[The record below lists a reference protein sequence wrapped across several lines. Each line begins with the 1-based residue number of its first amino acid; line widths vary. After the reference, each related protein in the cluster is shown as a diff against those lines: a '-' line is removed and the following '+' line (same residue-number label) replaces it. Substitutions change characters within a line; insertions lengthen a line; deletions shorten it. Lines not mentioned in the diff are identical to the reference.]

1 MAEIPHPW
9 GAYARLQS
17 KLLATTSIVTG
28 DALEAALNVIHEP
41 DFSASAPGEVD
52 MLRLAA
58 NAARQERHRGV
69 LRRQVQAAALDEE
82 TAARGSE
89 DGGLSTGASCLDDQL
104 HARREL
110 QRLASRLPEDDW
122 DLLTGAAAGV
132 SYNDLAALH
141 SSTSSALRSR
151 VCRLR
156 QALMERRK
164 TAH

>member
-17 KLLATTSIVTG
+17 RLSATTSIVTG
-28 DALEAALNVIHEP
+28 GALEAALNVIHEA
-41 DFSASAPGEVD
+41 DFSAAALGEAD
-52 MLRLAA
+52 MLRLAS
-58 NAARQERHRGV
+58 NAARQERHRSA
-69 LRRQVQAAALDEE
+69 LRRQAQAASLDEE
-82 TAARGSE
+82 TSARGSE
-89 DGGLSTGASCLDDQL
+89 EGGVSTGASTLDDQL

-132 SYNDLAALH
+132 SYDELAILH
-141 SSTSSALRSR
+141 ASTSSALRSR

-156 QALMERRK
+156 QAMTARRNA
-164 TAH
+164 AH